1 MSASL
6 ISTLSSLADA
16 HAGMSDQHEA
26 AEAFHYNLARLIRIR
41 RDIAD
46 FHLDAERA
54 DDADRADIED
64 EIKLLKV
71 QEAEALA
78 LGAAAM
84 ERVPVRWTAWF

>member
-1 MSASL
+1 M
-6 ISTLSSLADA
+6 ISTLSTLADA
-16 HAGMSDQHEA
+16 HAALSDQHEA
-26 AEAFHYNLARLIRIR
+26 AEAFHYNLARIIRLR

-54 DDADRADIED
+54 NDADRADIED

-84 ERVPVRWTAWF
+84 ERVPMKWMAWF